1 MTAGRLVY
9 GVCYTQAMAADSPRE
24 RAEKAKCSSAAR
36 QKLNFKAMW
45 KQLQLLLCANFK
57 RHDLWITLGFDDAHL
72 PTNRKACKKIM
83 ARFMD
88 RLRARRRADGE
99 ELRYVYA
106 IHELQD
112 DGSRRYHFHMVINA
126 TSGRADYELIRS
138 LWEWG
143 DNIEI
148 SQLSDS
154 EHYGRDDFMEIAQY
168 MVRERNPDADSK
180 VIAVGDKGYVGS
192 RNLAKP
198 VRESQLVDDNVTIT
212 APPGAVI
219 LDRDERQNGYG
230 CYTYISYLLPE
241 PRPEPA
247 RRRRKIE

>member
-1 MTAGRLVY
+1 M
-9 GVCYTQAMAADSPRE
+9 
-24 RAEKAKCSSAAR
+24 
-36 QKLNFKAMW
+36 
-45 KQLQLLLCANFK
+45 
-57 RHDLWITLGFDDAHL
+57 
-72 PTNRKACKKIM
+72 
-83 ARFMD
+83 
-88 RLRARRRADGE
+88 
-99 ELRYVYA
+99 
-106 IHELQD
+106 
-112 DGSRRYHFHMVINA
+112 
-126 TSGRADYELIRS
+126 IRS

-154 EHYGRDDFMEIAQY
+154 EHYGRDDLMEISQY

>member
-57 RHDLWITLGFDDAHL
+57 RHDLWITLGFDDSHL
-72 PTNRKACKKIM
+72 PPNRKACKKIM

-241 PRPEPA
+241 PRPEPV

>member
-1 MTAGRLVY
+1 MQQRGQTEA
-9 GVCYTQAMAADSPRE
+9 
-24 RAEKAKCSSAAR
+24 
-36 QKLNFKAMW
+36 
-45 KQLQLLLCANFK
+45 
-57 RHDLWITLGFDDAHL
+57 
-72 PTNRKACKKIM
+72 
-83 ARFMD
+83 
-88 RLRARRRADGE
+88 
-99 ELRYVYA
+99 
-106 IHELQD
+106 ELQ
-112 DGSRRYHFHMVINA
+112 
-126 TSGRADYELIRS
+126 
-138 LWEWG
+138 
-143 DNIEI
+143 
-148 SQLSDS
+148 SDV
-154 EHYGRDDFMEIAQY
+154 EAAAAAALRQFQKARPVY